1 MIPKRTKVSKAEVL
15 AHISESK
22 GQLEPLE
29 RILNCTRG
37 ALRDL
42 IRECPE
48 LQTELDDELER
59 MKDRIIAAMMDEA
72 IDGGKGSDRT
82 RDLLLKAI
90 ARDRGF
96 GEKLEVTGAD
106 GAPLVVLHSSAN
118 LLPVEEWAKKAAE
131 FGESQEKVLDAKILE
146 LGLDGPPGLPVPEEE
161 TVEPGSG
168 D

>member
-1 MIPKRTKVSKAEVL
+1 MIPKRNKVSKAEVL

-22 GQLEPLE
+22 GLLEPLE

-42 IRECPE
+42 IREYPE

-59 MKDRIIAAMMDEA
+59 VKDRIISAMMQEA

-96 GEKLEVTGAD
+96 GEKLEVTGAN
-106 GAPLVVLHSSAN
+106 GAPLIVLHSAASPI
-118 LLPVEEWAKKAAE
+118 PVEEWAKKAAD
-131 FGESQEKVLDAKILE
+131 FGASQEKVLDAKIHE
-146 LGLDGPPGLPVPEEE
+146 LGLDGAPELPSPAAVD
-161 TVEPGSG
+161 V
-168 D
+168 

>member
-1 MIPKRTKVSKAEVL
+1 MIPKRTKIGKAEVL

-22 GQLEPLE
+22 GLLEPLE

-42 IRECPE
+42 IREHPE

-59 MKDRIIAAMMDEA
+59 VKDRIIAAMMQEA

-106 GAPLVVLHSSAN
+106 GAPLVVLHTSPS
-118 LLPVEEWAKKAAE
+118 LPLIEDWAIRAAE
-131 FGESQEKVLDAKILE
+131 FGESQEKVLDAKIME
-146 LGLDGPPGLPVPEEE
+146 LGLDGPPELPVPEEDAA
-161 TVEPGSG
+161 VPGDG